1 MKRPR
6 IIAIV
11 GTTASGK
18 SSLAVYLAKKFN
30 GEIISADSRQVYRGL
45 NIGTEKISRKEMR
58 GVRHHLLS
66 VADPKRIYSAADF
79 KKDAKYALRKSLVRG
94 KAPFVVGGTGLYLD
108 ALFSRNIFPDVPP
121 NKVLRKR
128 LAKKTAP
135 ELFSILKKLDLRRAR
150 TIDKNN
156 PRRLERAIE
165 IATALGKVPPQK
177 PAKSPYDVLRIGLS
191 LDNLT
196 LQKRLKARLKN
207 ALSRGLIR
215 ETKKLQQTLSRKRVD
230 ELGLEYRL
238 VAAHLRGEITKEE
251 LHRRLEIELWHYAK
265 RQRTWFKRNK
275 NIVWFKP
282 EETKKAEKEV
292 QKFLR

>member
-45 NIGTEKISRKEMR
+45 DIGTEKISKKDMR

-66 VADPKRIYSAADF
+66 VTDPKRIYSAADF

-135 ELFSILKKLDLRRAR
+135 ELFAILKKLDIRRAR
-150 TIDKNN
+150 TIDRNN

-165 IATALGKVPPQK
+165 IATALGTVPPQK
-177 PAKSPYDVLRIGLS
+177 PAKSPYDVLWIGLS
-191 LDNLT
+191 LDDLT

-207 ALSRGLIR
+207 ALSRGLVR
-215 ETKKLQQTLSRKRVD
+215 ETKKLQKTLSRKRVD
-230 ELGLEYRL
+230 ELGLEYRM
-238 VAAHLRGEITKEE
+238 VAAHLRGELTKEE
-251 LHRRLEIELWHYAK
+251 LRRKLETELWHYAK
-265 RQRTWFKRNK
+265 RQKTWFKRNK

>member
-6 IIAIV
+6 IIAIA
-11 GTTASGK
+11 GPTASGK
-18 SSLAVYLAKKFN
+18 SALAISLAKKCN
-30 GEIISADSRQVYRGL
+30 GEVISADSRQVYRGL
-45 NIGTEKISRKEMR
+45 DIGTEKISRKEMR

-79 KKDAKYALRKSLVRG
+79 KKDAEYALRKSLVRG
-94 KAPFVVGGTGLYLD
+94 KVPFVVGGTGLYLD
-108 ALFSRNIFPDVPP
+108 TLFSRNIFPDVPP
-121 NKVLRKR
+121 NKALRKK
-128 LAKKTAP
+128 LARKTAP
-135 ELFSILKKLDLRRAR
+135 ELFSMLKKLDIRRAR
-150 TIDKNN
+150 TIDRNN

-165 IATALGKVPPQK
+165 IATALGTVPPQK

-238 VAAHLRGEITKEE
+238 VAAHLRGELTKEE
-251 LHRRLEIELWHYAK
+251 LRRKLETELWHYAK
-265 RQRTWFKRNK
+265 RQKTWFKRNK